1 MITRDQ
7 KIRLGMF
14 LIIGFSVL
22 FTIIA
27 TLLGTRFTNRMDVY
41 RIVFEDTSV
50 LGVQVNSAVLYR
62 GIRIGR
68 IDSIEI
74 DSERINNIII
84 YISVNRGT
92 PIKADQEAV
101 FVMVGITGLRQIEIR
116 GGTDESPYLK
126 SGDTIIAGRTFFEN
140 VSDRTE
146 VLVYRV
152 ERLLDNLISLTSRDN
167 QAYFDS
173 ILSRVEGILAD
184 SQDPIIETVNN
195 INTISKEL
203 AEATTTLS
211 KQISNIVAN
220 VDSITTVIV
229 NADLSSLITQING
242 SVLRANNLLE
252 NLDFIVENN
261 TPEINATIQELRSTI
276 ENLNEFT
283 RLISEDPSRLLWRRR
298 RN

>member
-14 LIIGFSVL
+14 LIIGFSVI
-22 FTIIA
+22 FAIIV
-27 TLLGTRFTNRMDVY
+27 TLLGTRFTNRMDTY
-41 RIVFEDTSV
+41 RVVFEDTSV

-74 DSERINNIII
+74 DRERINNIII
-84 YISVNRGT
+84 HISVNRGT

-116 GGTDESPYLK
+116 GGTDDSQYLK
-126 SGDTIIAGRTFFEN
+126 SGDTIKAARTFFEN

-152 ERLLDNLISLTSRDN
+152 ERLLDNLISLTSRENQEHFDN
-167 QAYFDS
+167 
-173 ILSRVEGILAD
+173 ILTRIDDILTI

-195 INTISKEL
+195 INIISKEL
-203 AEATTTLS
+203 AEATTALTV
-211 KQISNIVAN
+211 QISNIVAN
-220 VDSITTVIV
+220 VDSITTVIA
-229 NADLSSLITQING
+229 NTDLNSLITQIND
-242 SVLRANNLLE
+242 SVLRASNLL
-252 NLDFIVENN
+252 
-261 TPEINATIQELRSTI
+261 
-276 ENLNEFT
+276 
-283 RLISEDPSRLLWRRR
+283 
-298 RN
+298 

>member
-7 KIRLGMF
+7 KIRLGIF
-14 LIIGFSVL
+14 LIIGFSVV
-22 FTIIA
+22 FAIIV
-27 TLLGTRFTNRMDVY
+27 TLLGTRFTNRMDTY

-74 DSERINNIII
+74 DRERINNIII

-116 GGTDESPYLK
+116 GGTDSSPYLK
-126 SGDTIIAGRTFFEN
+126 PGDTIIAARTFFEN

-152 ERLLDNLISLTSRDN
+152 ERLLDNLIALTSRENQIHFDN
-167 QAYFDS
+167 
-173 ILSRVEGILAD
+173 ILTRVEDILTA
-184 SQDPIIETVNN
+184 SQDPIIETINN
-195 INTISKEL
+195 INLISKEL
-203 AEATTTLS
+203 ATATTALAD
-211 KQISNIVAN
+211 QISNIVTN
-220 VDSITTVIV
+220 VDSITS
-229 NADLSSLITQING
+229 DLASMDLNSLITQIND
-242 SVLRANNLLE
+242 SVLRAGKLLE
-252 NLDFIVENN
+252 SLDSIVESN

-276 ENLNEFT
+276 ENLNEFSRIISRDPT
-283 RLISEDPSRLLWRRR
+283 RLLRRR
-298 RN
+298 RGD